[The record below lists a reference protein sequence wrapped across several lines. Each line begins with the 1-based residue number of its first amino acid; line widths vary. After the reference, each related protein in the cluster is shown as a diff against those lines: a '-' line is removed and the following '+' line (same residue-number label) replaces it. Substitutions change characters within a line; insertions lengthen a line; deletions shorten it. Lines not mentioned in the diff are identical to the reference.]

1 MDTFDSVEELSVDK
15 KRVSEIF
22 GKWSNSLRIPVV
34 QREFE
39 WDEENVKALI
49 DSMIK
54 AYPIGTIILWETF
67 QDFPNSVL
75 VGNESERDDGEPT
88 RYVIDGQ
95 QRLLSLLLMKNNWK
109 IKRGNEGLTIDKISY
124 SDSTESL
131 RVGSSIGVDV
141 SLLINAAMAEP
152 SALNELSRGYLDYD
166 KAIGKIGRRIVN
178 YEVPIYTL
186 KTPKNA
192 NVNPETISEI
202 FSRINRAGVT
212 LGNLQVFL
220 SFFAAAYP
228 DLKDT
233 LLSGYKELNKKYSS
247 EYPSLEVDIRTA
259 FGNIG
264 ISQNRITRVNSFRG
278 VINEIQEEYKN
289 KSTELKEL
297 IRNSFRAIDVGLNL
311 IKEELGVSS
320 QKYLPSQNVMVPIY
334 IWLYKNKVYS
344 HKDLE
349 EPVKK
354 HILKWILLASANEMY
369 SSNASKKLQDSIDII
384 EEDSYFPLDNLLKQL
399 KRDSKTVTIEDSTL
413 FAYTYSKNTL
423 MVLLAILHRKKASDW
438 AGHPI
443 DNPDLT
449 VQHIF
454 PRELLRVK
462 FGTDDINALANVTL
476 MHKSV
481 NSEIKDQPPNE
492 YLRRYLSDHKL
503 LSDHM
508 IPMDEYLWKYEAFT
522 DFREKREEIIR
533 KEVNKLLNSLP

>member
-264 ISQNRITRVNSFRG
+264 ISQNRITRVNSFQG

-289 KSTELKEL
+289 RSTELKEL

-369 SSNASKKLQDSIDII
+369 SSKASKKLQDSIDII

-399 KRDSKTVTIEDSTL
+399 KRDSK
-413 FAYTYSKNTL
+413 
-423 MVLLAILHRKKASDW
+423 
-438 AGHPI
+438 
-443 DNPDLT
+443 
-449 VQHIF
+449 Q
-454 PRELLRVK
+454 
-462 FGTDDINALANVTL
+462 
-476 MHKSV
+476 
-481 NSEIKDQPPNE
+481 
-492 YLRRYLSDHKL
+492 
-503 LSDHM
+503 
-508 IPMDEYLWKYEAFT
+508 
-522 DFREKREEIIR
+522 
-533 KEVNKLLNSLP
+533 

>member
-186 KTPKNA
+186 KTPKIA

-264 ISQNRITRVNSFRG
+264 ISQNRITRVNSFQG

-289 KSTELKEL
+289 RSTELKEL

-320 QKYLPSQNVMVPIY
+320 QKYLPLSKCNGSN
-334 IWLYKNKVYS
+334 L
-344 HKDLE
+344 H
-349 EPVKK
+349 
-354 HILKWILLASANEMY
+354 LA
-369 SSNASKKLQDSIDII
+369 L
-384 EEDSYFPLDNLLKQL
+384 
-399 KRDSKTVTIEDSTL
+399 
-413 FAYTYSKNTL
+413 
-423 MVLLAILHRKKASDW
+423 
-438 AGHPI
+438 
-443 DNPDLT
+443 
-449 VQHIF
+449 
-454 PRELLRVK
+454 
-462 FGTDDINALANVTL
+462 
-476 MHKSV
+476 
-481 NSEIKDQPPNE
+481 
-492 YLRRYLSDHKL
+492 
-503 LSDHM
+503 
-508 IPMDEYLWKYEAFT
+508 
-522 DFREKREEIIR
+522 
-533 KEVNKLLNSLP
+533 